1 MRHSRALLFAS
12 VLAVCVGCD
21 HATKLA
27 ATAWLEPASVLPLAA
42 DTVRLELAH
51 NPGAF
56 LSLGAG
62 LPGGLRALVL
72 LGLVPLGLLVATG
85 FALRSGSSRRLP
97 LVGSRRL
104 PLVAVGLV
112 AGGGLSNWLDRLLHA
127 GLVTD
132 FVSLGVGPVRTGIF
146 NLADL
151 AVVAGVVLLVAVA
164 ERRPDRSAA

>member
-27 ATAWLEPASVLPLAA
+27 ATAWLEPASALPLAA

-85 FALRSGSSRRLP
+85 FALRSGS
-97 LVGSRRL
+97 SRRL